1 MAQPSLSSTSR
12 SQTSYAD
19 VPVRTDAVGTEALAS
34 GVSWPAV
41 AGGAF
46 VTAALSLIL
55 LALGAGL
62 GLSSVSPWS
71 NVGASAS
78 TISTAAIVWL
88 IFMQIASGAM
98 GGYLAGRLR
107 TKWASLHTDEVYFR
121 DTAHGFLSWAVAFVV
136 TAAFLTT
143 AATFMVGAAAAS
155 AAGAGAAAGVQA
167 NAQQADAN
175 GYFVD
180 ALFRSTNA
188 QPDPNIAPARAEAAR
203 ILAYSAKGDVSA
215 ADRGY
220 LAQMV
225 AARTGLSRADAERRV
240 SEVVTAEQQAAE
252 TARKVTAHGLL
263 WMFLALLIGAFCA
276 SFAATIGGRQRDQ
289 VVVV

>member
-1 MAQPSLSSTSR
+1 
-12 SQTSYAD
+12 
-19 VPVRTDAVGTEALAS
+19 
-34 GVSWPAV
+34 
-41 AGGAF
+41 
-46 VTAALSLIL
+46 VTAALSIIL

-88 IFMQIASGAM
+88 IFMQIASAAM

-143 AATFMVGAAAAS
+143 AAAFMVGA

-167 NAQQADAN
+167 NTQEADSN

-180 ALFRSTNA
+180 ALFRSNNA
-188 QPDPNIAPARAEAAR
+188 QADPNIAPARAQAAR

-215 ADRGY
+215 ADRSY
-220 LAQMV
+220 LAQLV
-225 AARTGLSRADAERRV
+225 ASRTGLSRPDAEQRV
-240 SEVVTAEQQAAE
+240 SEVITAEKQAAD
-252 TARKVTAHGLL
+252 TARKATAHGLL

>member
-1 MAQPSLSSTSR
+1 MT
-12 SQTSYAD
+12 
-19 VPVRTDAVGTEALAS
+19 AVVGNEALAS

-71 NVGASAS
+71 NSGASAS

-88 IFMQIASGAM
+88 IFMQLASGAM

-107 TKWASLHTDEVYFR
+107 TKWATLHTDEVYFR
-121 DTAHGFLSWAVAFVV
+121 DTAHGFLSWAVAFVI

-143 AATFMVGAAAAS
+143 AATFMVGTAAAS
-155 AAGAGAAAGVQA
+155 AAGAGASAGA
-167 NAQQADAN
+167 RPSADTDPS

-180 ALFRSTNA
+180 ALFRGTGVQADANLG
-188 QPDPNIAPARAEAAR
+188 PARAEAGR
-203 ILAYSAKGDVSA
+203 ILAYSATGDVSA
-215 ADRGY
+215 ADRAY
-220 LAQMV
+220 LAQLV
-225 AARTGLSRADAERRV
+225 ASRTGLSRADAERRV
-240 SEVVTAEQQAAE
+240 SDVITADKQAAD
-252 TARKVTAHGLL
+252 TARKATARALL
-263 WMFLALLIGAFCA
+263 WTFLALLIGAFCA